1 MPRFSIRNPYFI
13 IVVCLVLLVIG
24 VTSLARMPVDLF
36 PAINLPE
43 VVVATF
49 YSGMPPQDIETDI
62 TDPLER
68 FFTLASGIDHME
80 SRSLL
85 GVSIIRV
92 YFQPGTNADA
102 DVTELS
108 NLALA
113 DLKRLPPGTLP
124 PVVLKFDASSL
135 PVALV
140 TVKGEGLNETQLH
153 DYAQFQIR
161 NQIAVV
167 PGAEIPPPFGGQYRQ
182 IMVYVDPYKLLSRQL
197 SPMDVVG
204 AVNNSNLILPAGDV
218 KIGLDDYYVYS
229 NSLVDTMKQ
238 LGEVPVKTV
247 KDAWVSVNDIGKA
260 EDSHQIQ
267 YNVVRVDSQRSCYI
281 PIMKQGGNTNTI
293 DVVNGI
299 RALVGHLYD
308 IPKQM
313 VANVVFDQ
321 SVYVKEAIKTVLHE
335 GLLGLIL
342 TSLMILIFLGS
353 LRATSAVL
361 LSIPLSALA
370 TFVVLFMMGSTVNT
384 MILGGL
390 ALAFSRVI
398 DNSVISLENIY
409 RHLEMG
415 AAPMV
420 AAEVGGAEVNLAVLA
435 ATLVDVVDFFPVV
448 FLYGVAKFL
457 FSALALAFCLSLL
470 ASFVVAMTVIPLFC
484 SRFLKAVPHVEKHS
498 HADEEYEVEP
508 TEPESRSRWDRF
520 NARFNQCFN
529 KVLDFYELWVRRA
542 LKRPGLTVAAL
553 GGIFLASLAIYPL
566 LGLAFFPQTDA
577 GQFTINLKVP
587 TGTRIENTEQY
598 VAKVED
604 LIRHEVDP
612 KDLKMVVSN
621 IGVVPDFSSLYTT
634 NAGSYTAT
642 LQVAL
647 NEPHRLSSF
656 EYMDRVEKRIA
667 SEHPDIRTFFSSG
680 SMVDAILNM
689 GMPAPIDI
697 QVSGPALHQIYGVA
711 QELAG
716 RIQQVPGVGE
726 IYIPQDMNYPALQLD
741 VDRIHAAELGLTQKD
756 VVDNV
761 ITALNS
767 NYMIAPN
774 YWVDRKSGNDYYLTV
789 QYFEHGPGAIHD
801 MTDIGQIPLRSQP
814 KNKTESAL
822 GSLNCGPI
830 GLAGLPMRSDWS
842 VPKSEPILH
851 PSPSRAMWGCNQ
863 NSSGATIA
871 TSGGERPVTVLG
883 NVVKVNYTQTPTEVD
898 HYQIQRVIDLYVT
911 PSGEDLGRVTHA
923 IQEIVDKGHLPA
935 NVRVNLR
942 GMVEGMN
949 ASFKSFGLGFLLSF
963 VLLFL
968 ILTAQFKSFI
978 DPLLIMLAIPMG
990 FVGVLIILPLTHSTL
1005 NVMSLMGVLM
1015 LVGIAD
1021 SNSILIVDFAHNLE
1035 RQGMS
1040 PLDAVITACRVRLR
1054 PILMTSLATIIGMI
1068 PMAIKLGT
1076 GAEQYAP
1083 MARAI
1088 IGGLASSVLLTI
1100 FIVPA
1105 AYLLVYGRGKKE
1117 SVEGVVVEPAR

>member
-1 MPRFSIRNPYFI
+1 MPGFSIRNPYFI
-13 IVVCLVLLVIG
+13 IVIGLVLLVIG
-24 VTSLARMPVDLF
+24 VTSIARMPVDLF
-36 PAINLPE
+36 PPINLPE

-49 YSGMPPQDIETDI
+49 YSGMPPEDVETDI

-68 FFTLASGIDHME
+68 FFTLAAGVDHSE
-80 SRSLL
+80 SRSML

-92 YFQPGTNADA
+92 YFQPGTNPDA

-167 PGAEIPPPFGGQYRQ
+167 PGAEIPGVFGGTYRQ

-197 SPMDVVG
+197 SLMDVVG
-204 AVNNSNLILPAGDV
+204 AVNDANLILPAGDV
-218 KIGLDDYYVYS
+218 KMGPYDYFVYS
-229 NSLVDTMKQ
+229 NSLVDNMDQ
-238 LGEVPVKTV
+238 LDQVPLKVKGHSWVTV
-247 KDAWVSVNDIGKA
+247 SDVGKA
-260 EDSHQIQ
+260 EDAHQIQ
-267 YNVVRVDSQRSCYI
+267 TNVVRIDGQKSVYI
-281 PIMKQGGNTNTI
+281 PVMKQGGDTNTI
-293 DVVNGI
+293 AVVDSL
-299 RALVGHLYD
+299 RALTKHLYD

-313 VANVVFDQ
+313 TTRIVFDQ
-321 SVYVKEAIKTVLHE
+321 SVYVKEAINTVLHE
-335 GLLGLIL
+335 GFLGLIL
-342 TSLMILIFLGS
+342 TSLMILMFLGS
-353 LRATSAVL
+353 FRATSAVL

-370 TFVVLFMMGSTVNT
+370 AFVVLALMGGTVNT
-384 MILGGL
+384 MILGGM

-484 SRFLKAVPHVEKHS
+484 SRFLKAVPHAAEHR
-498 HADEEYEVEP
+498 HEGYEI
-508 TEPESRSRWDRF
+508 EPEKAVSQAWMDRF
-520 NARFNQCFN
+520 NARFNRMFN
-529 KVLDFYELWVRRA
+529 KILDYYEHWVRRA
-542 LKRPGLTVAAL
+542 LQRPGLTVAAL
-553 GGIFLASLAIYPL
+553 SGVFVLSLAIYPL
-566 LGLAFFPQTDA
+566 LGLAFFPKTDA

-587 TGTRIENTEQY
+587 TGSRIEVTDEY
-598 VAKVED
+598 VARVED
-604 LIRHEVDP
+604 LIRHTVEP
-612 KDLKMVVSN
+612 KDLKLIVSN
-621 IGVVPDFSSLYTT
+621 IGVVPDFSALYTT
-634 NAGSYTAT
+634 NAGAYTAT
-642 LQVAL
+642 VQVQL

-656 EYMDRVEKRIA
+656 DYMDRVQKRMA
-667 SEHPDIRTFFSSG
+667 DQFPDIRTFFSSG
-680 SMVDAILNM
+680 SMVDAILNS
-689 GMPAPIDI
+689 GMPAPIDV
-697 QVSGPALHQIYGVA
+697 QVSSPDLKQIYDIS
-711 QELAG
+711 QNLATQI
-716 RIQQVPGVGE
+716 RQVRGVGQV
-726 IYIPQDMNYPALQLD
+726 YIPQDLNYPGLRLD
-741 VDRIHAAELGLTQKD
+741 VDRVHAGELGLTQKD

-789 QYFEHGPGAIHD
+789 QFFEKGQSAIHNMAD
-801 MTDIGQIPLRSQP
+801 LGQIPLRDPGDGGGIS
-814 KNKTESAL
+814 
-822 GSLNCGPI
+822 CGP
-830 GLAGLPMRSDWS
+830 AGAARPGGSSPAWACGGQGR
-842 VPKSEPILH
+842 PI
-851 PSPSRAMWGCNQ
+851 
-863 NSSGATIA
+863 
-871 TSGGERPVTVLG
+871 TVLN
-883 NVVKVNYTQTPTEVD
+883 NVVNIKQIQTPTEVD
-898 HYQIQRVIDLYVT
+898 HYQIQRAMDVYVT
-911 PSGEDLGRVTHA
+911 PAGEDLGRVTDS
-923 IQEIVDKGHLPA
+923 IREILAKTNIPG

-942 GMVEGMN
+942 GMVQGME
-949 ASFKSFGLGFLLSF
+949 ASFKSFGLGFLISF
-963 VLLFL
+963 ILLFL

-978 DPLLIMLAIPMG
+978 DPFLIMLAIPMG
-990 FVGVLIILPLTHSTL
+990 FIGVLIILPLTHSTL

-1035 RQGMS
+1035 RQGLS
-1040 PLDAVITACRVRLR
+1040 PADAVITACRVRLR

-1068 PMAIKLGT
+1068 PLALRLGT
-1076 GAEQYAP
+1076 GAEQYTP

-1088 IGGLASSVLLTI
+1088 IGGLTSSVLLTI

-1105 AYLLVYGRGKKE
+1105 AYLLVYGRKPQVAE
-1117 SVEGVVVEPAR
+1117 AVATEPAK

>member
-1 MPRFSIRNPYFI
+1 MPGFSIRNPYFI
-13 IVVCLVLLVIG
+13 SVICLVLLVIG

-36 PAINLPE
+36 PPINLPE

-49 YSGMPPQDIETDI
+49 YSGMPPEDIETDI

-68 FFTLASGIDHME
+68 FFTLASGVDHME

-85 GVSIIRV
+85 GVSIIKV
-92 YFQPGTNADA
+92 YFQPGTSPDA

-153 DYAQFQIR
+153 DFAQFQIR

-167 PGAEIPPPFGGQYRQ
+167 PGAEIPGVFGGTYRQ
-182 IMVYVDPYKLLSRQL
+182 VMVYVDPYKLSSRQL
-197 SPMDVVG
+197 SLMDVVN
-204 AVNNSNLILPAGDV
+204 AVNSSNLILPAGDV
-218 KIGLDDYYVYS
+218 KMGPYDYFVYS
-229 NSLVDTMKQ
+229 NSLVDNMDQ
-238 LGEVPVKTV
+238 LGKVPLKINGHS
-247 KDAWVSVNDIGKA
+247 WVTVNDVGKA
-260 EDSHQIQ
+260 EDAHGIQ
-267 YNVVRVDSQRSCYI
+267 TNIVRIDGQHSAYI
-281 PIMKQGGNTNTI
+281 PIMKQGGDTNTI
-293 DVVNGI
+293 AVVDGVRDLI
-299 RALVGHLYD
+299 KHLYD

-313 VANVVFDQ
+313 VTSIVFDQ
-321 SVYVKEAIKTVLHE
+321 SVYVKEAIDTVLHE
-335 GLLGLIL
+335 GFLGLIL

-353 LRATSAVL
+353 FRATSAVL

-370 TFVVLFMMGSTVNT
+370 AFVILALMGGTINT
-384 MILGGL
+384 MILGGM

-420 AAEVGGAEVNLAVLA
+420 AAEVGGSEVSLAVLA

-470 ASFVVAMTVIPLFC
+470 ASYVVAMTVIPLFC
-484 SRFLKAVPHVEKHS
+484 SRFLKAVPHGAEHEQK
-498 HADEEYEVEP
+498 DYEVEP
-508 TEPESRSRWDRF
+508 TATANRSWMDRF
-520 NARFNQCFN
+520 NARFNRMFN
-529 KVLDFYELWVRRA
+529 KILDFYEHWVRRA
-542 LKRPGLTVAAL
+542 VQRPGLTVL
-553 GGIFLASLAIYPL
+553 VLSGVFVASLAIYPL
-566 LGLAFFPQTDA
+566 LGLAFFPKTDA

-587 TGTRIENTEQY
+587 TGTRIEVTDQY

-604 LIRHEVDP
+604 LIRKAMEGN
-612 KDLKMVVSN
+612 DLRRIVSN

-634 NAGSYTAT
+634 NSGPYTAT
-642 LQVAL
+642 VQVQL
-647 NEPHRLSSF
+647 NPSHRLSSF
-656 EYMDRVEKRIA
+656 EYMDRVQQQMA
-667 SEHPDIRTFFSSG
+667 SQFPEIRTFFSSG
-680 SMVDAILNM
+680 SMVDAILNT
-689 GMPAPIDI
+689 GMPAPIDV
-697 QVSGPALHQIYGVA
+697 QVSSPDLHEIHSIA
-711 QELAG
+711 ENLAAEI
-716 RIQQVPGVGE
+716 RQVRGVGQV
-726 IYIPQDMNYPALQLD
+726 YIPQDMNYPALRLD
-741 VDRIHAAELGLTQKD
+741 VDRVHAGELGLSQKD

-789 QYFEHGPGAIHD
+789 QFFEKGQGAIHNLAD
-801 MTDIGQIPLRSQP
+801 LGQIPLRDPDSG
-814 KNKTESAL
+814 A
-822 GSLNCGPI
+822 GMNCGPV
-830 GLAGLPMRSDWS
+830 GGPRLGSGQPAWTCAG
-842 VPKSEPILH
+842 EG
-851 PSPSRAMWGCNQ
+851 RA
-863 NSSGATIA
+863 T
-871 TSGGERPVTVLG
+871 TVL
-883 NVVKVNYTQTPTEVD
+883 NSVVSVKQVQTPTEVD
-898 HYQIQRVIDLYVT
+898 HYQIQRAMDVYVT
-911 PSGEDLGRVTHA
+911 PAAEDLGRVTSSIRDILA
-923 IQEIVDKGHLPA
+923 KENLPG

-942 GMVEGMN
+942 GMVQGME
-949 ASFKSFGLGFLLSF
+949 ASFKSFAFGFLISF

-968 ILTAQFKSFI
+968 ILTAQFKSFV
-978 DPLLIMLAIPMG
+978 DPFLIMLAIPMG

-1021 SNSILIVDFAHNLE
+1021 SNSILIVDFTHNLE
-1035 RQGMS
+1035 KQGLS
-1040 PLDAVITACRVRLR
+1040 PADAVITACRVRLR

-1068 PMAIKLGT
+1068 PMALKLGT

-1083 MARAI
+1083 MAKAI
-1088 IGGLASSVLLTI
+1088 IGGLTSSVVLTI

-1105 AYLLVYGRGKKE
+1105 AYLLVYGKKKPQAAGALPTE
-1117 SVEGVVVEPAR
+1117 TAQ